1 MLNGDLLT
9 SDISLFEAGHTNLVP
24 DGRLCGCGKRGCLE
38 TYASIGGIMR
48 TYQELSAKGEAEN
61 VNQIYMAAKNG
72 DKAAQLTFE
81 VFGGQLGIGMASLAN
96 ILVPEKIKIGGGIS
110 EMADTFLHHTMKI
123 FSKNMYPAYKQR
135 VSIELSNLK
144 NEAGLKGCTALCLT
158 KL

>member
-1 MLNGDLLT
+1 
-9 SDISLFEAGHTNLVP
+9 
-24 DGRLCGCGKRGCLE
+24 
-38 TYASIGGIMR
+38 
-48 TYQELSAKGEAEN
+48 
-61 VNQIYMAAKNG
+61 
-72 DKAAQLTFE
+72 
-81 VFGGQLGIGMASLAN
+81 MASLAN